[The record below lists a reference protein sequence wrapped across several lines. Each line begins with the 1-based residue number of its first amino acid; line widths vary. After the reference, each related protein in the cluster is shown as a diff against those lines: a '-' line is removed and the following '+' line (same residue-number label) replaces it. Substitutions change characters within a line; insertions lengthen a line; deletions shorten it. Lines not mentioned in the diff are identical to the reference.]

1 EARQRKHTV
10 LIKKRALKLGPIPVH
25 FSLGTVLLSCLPRT
39 HPALTPSAFHKEMS
53 LTIKQRLASTQEMN
67 LPQVVQ
73 LQDKIYPDH
82 RSLQPFPPEV
92 VFQNY
97 TPGEVCEMPVVLR
110 NRDQVIPSHLC
121 PGRHRITPRD
131 LGRGRRLRHQP
142 CSRGSKD
149 YFHQLLCITEREEF
163 IVPICAIGAR
173 AILDFPDLLD
183 FSECPVKY
191 SSEKT
196 LLVHNLGN
204 RTARYHLSTQRVG
217 KEQQKEPEHRS
228 CCPAAMAGSG
238 QDVVFRTS
246 SHSCR
251 DVINVLIH
259 ETAQSAKS
267 CDTFLLVIPNQN
279 YVTVCFQWKAF
290 ATQEEENQLK
300 LSLKDEKDKLSDF
313 LKERRVDTT
322 HREHSALL
330 TRTIQR
336 ERARLQGDPMLFN
349 NDIFSLEPKEG
360 EIRPN
365 CSAEINV
372 FFKPQAAR
380 VYEQAVYCDISGC
393 ETRLPLLLIG
403 EGLGP
408 QLHFS
413 FEELDIGKVFV
424 RAAHSYEVSS
434 RVGVDPGGFRGSS
447 ELCGPVEFLVTWV
460 PLPPCLC
467 PCRGFVM
474 GLTFHFDV
482 PALHFGDVSFGF
494 PRTLRCSLSNTSLA
508 PMAFNLCI
516 PEDGLGE
523 ASICSSLQIFKITH
537 PSWRKGAKGFMKP
550 REFNISPCMSLLSA
564 GTARRTTQNLI
575 VFTAGISSGDR
586 KNSAATN
593 CPAPAGPHFAL
604 SFLL

>member
-1 EARQRKHTV
+1 MGEEGGGKV
-10 LIKKRALKLGPIPVH
+10 
-25 FSLGTVLLSCLPRT
+25 SCLIFFT
-39 HPALTPSAFHKEMS
+39 FQLTPSAFHKEMS

-73 LQDKIYPDH
+73 LQDKSETSITRHASAMFSAVYPDH

-110 NRDQVIPSHLC
+110 NRDQ
-121 PGRHRITPRD
+121 
-131 LGRGRRLRHQP
+131 
-142 CSRGSKD
+142 D

-204 RTARYHLSTQRVG
+204 RTARYHLSTQR
-217 KEQQKEPEHRS
+217 QYHRL
-228 CCPAAMAGSG
+228 
-238 QDVVFRTS
+238 
-246 SHSCR
+246 CR
-251 DVINVLIH
+251 
-259 ETAQSAKS
+259 Q
-267 CDTFLLVIPNQN
+267 
-279 YVTVCFQWKAF
+279 
-290 ATQEEENQLK
+290 
-300 LSLKDEKDKLSDF
+300 EKDKLSDF

-349 NDIFSLEPKEG
+349 NDIFSLEPKG
-360 EIRPN
+360 K
-365 CSAEINV
+365 A
-372 FFKPQAAR
+372 
-380 VYEQAVYCDISGC
+380 
-393 ETRLPLLLIG
+393 
-403 EGLGP
+403 LGP
-408 QLHFS
+408 
-413 FEELDIGKVFV
+413 
-424 RAAHSYEVSS
+424 SS
-434 RVGVDPGGFRGSS
+434 TSALRNWTSGRFLS
-447 ELCGPVEFLVTWV
+447 EQPTAM
-460 PLPPCLC
+460 
-467 PCRGFVM
+467 RGFVM

-564 GTARRTTQNLI
+564 GTARRTTQNLSPGFRVWLVLQAGKRSHWRIEPSKGVVPPKSEVSLI
-575 VFTAGISSGDR
+575 VTANLDDTEKFQDKVKVFIE
-586 KNSAATN
+586 NSHMDIIPVQAVGTSTTIVTDKLFI
-593 CPAPAGPHFAL
+593 PELKLGPHFRQEI
-604 SFLL
+604 SQLLLLLWAQQGAVLL

>member
-1 EARQRKHTV
+1 MGEEGGGKV
-10 LIKKRALKLGPIPVH
+10 
-25 FSLGTVLLSCLPRT
+25 SCLIFFT
-39 HPALTPSAFHKEMS
+39 FQLTPSAFQKEMS

-73 LQDKIYPDH
+73 LQDKSETSITRHASAMFSAVYPDH

-110 NRDQVIPSHLC
+110 NRDQ
-121 PGRHRITPRD
+121 
-131 LGRGRRLRHQP
+131 
-142 CSRGSKD
+142 D

-204 RTARYHLSTQRVG
+204 RTARYHLSTQR
-217 KEQQKEPEHRS
+217 QYHRL
-228 CCPAAMAGSG
+228 
-238 QDVVFRTS
+238 
-246 SHSCR
+246 CR
-251 DVINVLIH
+251 
-259 ETAQSAKS
+259 Q
-267 CDTFLLVIPNQN
+267 
-279 YVTVCFQWKAF
+279 
-290 ATQEEENQLK
+290 
-300 LSLKDEKDKLSDF
+300 EKDKLSDF

-380 VYEQAVYCDISGC
+380 VYEQAVYCDISGR

-403 EGLGP
+403 EGIGP

-413 FEELDIGKVFV
+413 FEELDIGEVFV
-424 RAAHSYEVSS
+424 RAAHSYEMGKLRHIGIS
-434 RVGVDPGGFRGSS
+434 GGFV
-447 ELCGPVEFLVTWV
+447 VE
-460 PLPPCLC
+460 P
-467 PCRGFVM
+467 
-474 GLTFHFDV
+474 TFHFDV

-516 PEDGLGE
+516 PEDSLGE

-537 PSWRKGAKGFMKP
+537 PSWRKGAKGGCKKLENFSASFSSIYTC
-550 REFNISPCMSLLSA
+550 RGTIRSLGSQDIEA
-564 GTARRTTQNLI
+564 GKRSRWRIEPSKGVVPPKSEVSLI
-575 VFTAGISSGDR
+575 VTANLDDTEKFQDKVKVFIENSHMDIIPVQAVGTGTTIVTDKLFTPEL
-586 KNSAATN
+586 KL
-593 CPAPAGPHFAL
+593 GPHFRQEI
-604 SFLL
+604 SQLLLLLRAQQGAVLL